1 MSLKELAWIEK
12 VKILIIG
19 NRNRE
24 NSMNEKNIV
33 FVSATSA
40 VYKAT

>member
-1 MSLKELAWIEK
+1 MSLKELARIEK

-24 NSMNEKNIV
+24 NSMNEKI
-33 FVSATSA
+33 
-40 VYKAT
+40 